1 MKNQKRFKSQGIFRV
16 LFNYLYYTNQSH
28 LEKSFIDKLNERP
41 QDEKTLKN
49 ILTETGYTEAQANEF
64 IIEIK
69 KINFA
74 DWKKK
79 RKHSSLQKAGDT
91 TQQLN
96 PKPLQGGSPGS
107 GKKS

>member
-1 MKNQKRFKSQGIFRV
+1 MKKQNHFKPQGIFRV

-28 LEKSFIDKLNERP
+28 LEKSFINKLNERP
-41 QDEKTLKN
+41 QDEKTLKI
-49 ILTETGYTEAQANEF
+49 ILNETGYTEAQANEF
-64 IIEIK
+64 INKIK

-79 RKHSSLQKAGDT
+79 RKRSPLQKAGET
-91 TQQLN
+91 TKQLN